1 MFQNKKKREKHA
13 TKIPSSR
20 GLFIV
25 ASSCF
30 FVSGPRVK
38 KKRRGKK
45 RKEKISKK
53 ITGKK
58 RIKKRISKKEKK
70 QEQKNGHMSK
80 SSRLAMVCLSFPLVK
95 KKNSTKTK
103 ASHRFITRK
112 DTKSKRT

>member
-38 KKRRGKK
+38 KKRRGEKEKRENFKKDYWQKTDKKKNIKK
-45 RKEKISKK
+45 RKEARA
-53 ITGKK
+53 KK
-58 RIKKRISKKEKK
+58 RTYE
-70 QEQKNGHMSK
+70 
-80 SSRLAMVCLSFPLVK
+80 
-95 KKNSTKTK
+95 
-103 ASHRFITRK
+103 
-112 DTKSKRT
+112 

>member
-38 KKRRGKK
+38 KKRRGEKEKRENFKKDYWQKTSKKKEYQKKK
-45 RKEKISKK
+45 RSKSKK
-53 ITGKK
+53 
-58 RIKKRISKKEKK
+58 
-70 QEQKNGHMSK
+70 
-80 SSRLAMVCLSFPLVK
+80 
-95 KKNSTKTK
+95 
-103 ASHRFITRK
+103 K
-112 DTKSKRT
+112 DI